1 MNTSSSTVGDLLREW
16 RCRRRLS
23 QLDLAVGADISQR
36 HLSFLE
42 SGRAQPSREMV
53 LRLARHLSV
62 PPRERNTLLLAAGFA
77 PMCMERALSDPE
89 LRAARE
95 VVELVLDAHEPYPAI
110 AIDRHWLLVAS
121 NMAASQFFVDVAPEL
136 LQPPINV
143 LRLSLHPMGMGPRIA
158 NFCQWRDHVLERLQS
173 QIEVSGDP
181 VLMELLGELKS
192 YAAPAGSEERA
203 SLRTARF
210 AGVAVPCQLQTPVGV
225 LSFLSTTTV
234 FGTPI
239 DITLSE
245 LAIETFLPADTTTAM
260 ALRAMELK
268 RRAAGVVSKALG
280 KLGASAGVRNAR
292 RP

>member
-1 MNTSSSTVGDLLREW
+1 MNISSSTVGDLIREW
-16 RCRRRLS
+16 RVRRRLS
-23 QLDLAVGADISQR
+23 QLDLAVDADVSQR
-36 HLSFLE
+36 HLSFVE

-53 LRLARHLSV
+53 LRLAEHLSV
-62 PPRERNTLLLAAGFA
+62 PLRVRNTLLLAAGFA
-77 PMCMERALSDPE
+77 PLYKERPLSDPE
-89 LRAARE
+89 LKAARA

-121 NMAASQFFVDVAPEL
+121 NKAASEFFSDADPEL

-143 LRLSLHPMGMGPRIA
+143 LRLSLHPRGMGPRVA
-158 NFCQWRDHVLERLQS
+158 NFHEWRDHVVARVQS

-181 VLMELLGELKS
+181 VLVELFGELKS
-192 YAAPAGSEERA
+192 YPAPAGAAERA
-203 SLRTARF
+203 SFETGRF
-210 AGVAVPCQLQTPVGV
+210 AGVAVPCQLRTPVGV

-268 RRAAGVVSKALG
+268 RRATNVVSRAFG
-280 KLGASAGVRNAR
+280 KSSGSASGPQR
-292 RP
+292 